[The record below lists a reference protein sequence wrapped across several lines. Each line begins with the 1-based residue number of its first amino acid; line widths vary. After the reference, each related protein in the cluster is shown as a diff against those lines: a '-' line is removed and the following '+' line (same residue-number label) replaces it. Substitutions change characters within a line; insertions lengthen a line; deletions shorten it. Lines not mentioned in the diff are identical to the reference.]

1 MLEDSIVAILR
12 CPVTKQNLRWATDAE
27 KTAKGL
33 PVAEEALV
41 TVDGSRTY
49 RSQSGIL
56 ILLPDSQLEETVATG
71 L

>member
-12 CPVTKQNLRWATDAE
+12 CPVTKQNLRWATEAE
-27 KTAKGL
+27 KSAKGL

-49 RSQSGIL
+49 RSQNGIL
-56 ILLPDSQLEETVATG
+56 ILLPDPQLEETVATG